1 MGSFEYIVS
10 SQKRCVV
17 KVSTDGA
24 STTFSLTGPAWGG
37 TAYTYAHEVA
47 GVQNDGAVWTI
58 PQANQVKLNQVFY
71 GLSGSGA
78 VLSYQNLGGSGLT
91 AFFLPFASDGHINFE
106 RCPIPFSNGG
116 TGVTATQFVV
126 NSSATTGIVMLEFVR

>member
-37 TAYTYAHEVA
+37 TAYTYEHELA

-58 PQANQVKLNQVFY
+58 PPANKIKLNQAFY
-71 GLSGSGA
+71 GLSGSAA
-78 VLSYQNLGGSGLT
+78 VLSYQNLGGTGLT
-91 AFFLPFASDGHINFE
+91 AFVCPSSSDGHINFE
-106 RCPIPFSNGG
+106 RCPIPFTTGG

-126 NSSATTGIVMLEFVR
+126 NSNAVGVVMLEFVR